1 MMGKPQIIRTDGED
15 LIVVR
20 RHDYETLLA
29 RAGDA
34 ASEDLLTARII
45 DTTSEQIARGEDVA
59 LPATVWEAIERGE
72 HPVRAIRKYRG
83 LTQAVVAA
91 RAGLRQ
97 SYIADME
104 AGRKTGSAA
113 SLKAVAAALEVPLG
127 VLVE

>member
-1 MMGKPQIIRTDGED
+1 MMGKPQIIRTGGED
-15 LIVVR
+15 LIVIP

-34 ASEDLLTARII
+34 ASEDMLTARII

-59 LPATVWEAIERGE
+59 LPATVWEAIEGGE

>member
-1 MMGKPQIIRTDGED
+1 
-15 LIVVR
+15 
-20 RHDYETLLA
+20 
-29 RAGDA
+29 
-34 ASEDLLTARII
+34 
-45 DTTSEQIARGEDVA
+45 
-59 LPATVWEAIERGE
+59 VWEAIEGGE

>member
-15 LIVVR
+15 LVVIP

-34 ASEDLLTARII
+34 ASEDLPTARII

-59 LPATVWEAIERGE
+59 LPATVGEATEGGE

-91 RAGLRQ
+91 RADLRQ

-113 SLKAVAAALEVPLG
+113 SLKAVAGAPEGRL
-127 VLVE
+127 